1 MIDLDASWL
10 EFPIS
15 KSLTS
20 SMNFHHRVV
29 ITGLGVITPVGND
42 LETFWKSLTEGRSG
56 IRKIQAFDTTGYDC
70 QIAGEV
76 RDFEPKNFFKNP
88 KDVRRTDRFAQFAM
102 AAAKMSMQDSG
113 IDLER
118 VNRDRFGVLASSGI
132 GGLKTLEDQFSALM
146 NKGPGRVSAFTI
158 PMLISNMA
166 SGLISMEFGLR
177 GPNMCIVTAC
187 ATSNNAIG
195 ESWRMIKFGDADIF
209 LAGGSEAAIVE
220 LGLAGFSSM
229 KALSRRNDEPERASR
244 PFDRDRDGFVMS
256 EGAGI
261 VVVEE
266 LEHAKARGAKIYCE
280 LAGYGLS
287 ADAYHM
293 TAPPE
298 DGEGAARAMQLAL
311 DHAGISPGEVDYINA
326 HATSTG
332 LGDISETSAIKKV
345 FGEKANKVSISS
357 TKSMTGHLLGGA
369 GGVEMAACALSI
381 RDSVIP
387 PTINLENPDPLCDLD
402 YTPNKAKEKKVR
414 VIMNNSFGFGGHNAT
429 LVATAF
435 EK

>member
-1 MIDLDASWL
+1 M
-10 EFPIS
+10 
-15 KSLTS
+15 S
-20 SMNFHHRVV
+20 SRRVV

-42 LETFWKSLTEGRSG
+42 LETFWSNLKNGVSG

-76 RDFEPKNFFKNP
+76 RDFEPKNFFKNA
-88 KDVRRTDRFAQFAM
+88 KDVRRTDRFAQLAM
-102 AAAKMSMQDSG
+102 AAAKMSMLDSG

-118 VNRDRFGVLASSGI
+118 VNRDRFGVLISSGI
-132 GGLKTLEDQFSALM
+132 GGLKTLEEQFSALM
-146 NKGPGRVSAFTI
+146 NKGPQRVSAFTI

-166 SGLISMEFGLR
+166 SGVISMEFGLR

-209 LAGGSEAAIVE
+209 LAGGSEASIVE
-220 LGLAGFSSM
+220 LGLAGFSAM
-229 KALSRRNDEPERASR
+229 KALSRRNDEPARASR
-244 PFDRDRDGFVMS
+244 PFDRDRDGFIMS

-298 DGEGAARAMQLAL
+298 DGEGAARAMKMAL
-311 DHAGISPGEVDYINA
+311 DHARISPNEVDYINA
-326 HATSTG
+326 HATSTD
-332 LGDISETSAIKKV
+332 LGDISETRAVKAV
-345 FGEKANKVSISS
+345 FGEQARKIPISS

-369 GGVEMAACALSI
+369 GAVETAVCALSI
-381 RDSVIP
+381 RDGVIP

-402 YTPNKAKEKKVR
+402 YTPIKAKERKVR
-414 VIMNNSFGFGGHNAT
+414 VAMNNSFGFGGHNAT
-429 LVATAF
+429 VVATVF
-435 EK
+435 EE